1 MWPEAFESAVKPTC
15 SFVLTDISII
25 FYSVHLKRGGKKRLT
40 WSQDAPPLSSYTCI
54 SIFSDSVVPSVSL
67 SHLCL
72 LNSPFPPP
80 PRALMSFH
88 CFPPLLSAL
97 QPRRCD
103 VNDGL
108 CVISCVLWC
117 MRVGVCQRGR
127 KRDAERWGGSFMA
140 LRSRRLMASV
150 GG

>member
-25 FYSVHLKRGGKKRLT
+25 FYSVHLKRGEKRLT
-40 WSQDAPPLSSYTCI
+40 WSQDAPPLSSYTYI
-54 SIFSDSVVPSVSL
+54 SISLILWCLLSPSVTFASSVLPFHLLLVPS
-67 SHLCL
+67 CL
-72 LNSPFPPP
+72 FIAS
-80 PRALMSFH
+80 
-88 CFPPLLSAL
+88 PPLLSAPP
-97 QPRRCD
+97 PRRCD

-127 KRDAERWGGSFMA
+127 KRDAERWGGGFMA